1 MSRKDSDTT
10 FVGACLAGAAL
21 EDDIND
27 WVARWHDAP
36 DGSTLAQL
44 ELNEHL
50 GMTLSEYA
58 LWVEQPSALRFVI
71 AAHMRQRPVDEL
83 LTSRDDYALAARAAS
98 PDDALT
104 VLRWLVQTGRVDPER
119 AAHA

>member
-21 EDDIND
+21 EDDID
-27 WVARWHDAP
+27 TWVAEWHDAAE
-36 DGSTLAQL
+36 DSALAHL

-50 GMTLSEYA
+50 GMTPNEYA